1 MKIVILNGSPRQGN
15 TVTAINALKQG
26 IKAEHEVEVI
36 DTYKLKIG
44 PCKGCGACGCR
55 G

>member
-1 MKIVILNGSPRQGN
+1 MKIVILNGIPRQGN
-15 TVTAINALKQG
+15 TVSAINALKQG

-44 PCKGCGACGCR
+44 PC
-55 G
+55 